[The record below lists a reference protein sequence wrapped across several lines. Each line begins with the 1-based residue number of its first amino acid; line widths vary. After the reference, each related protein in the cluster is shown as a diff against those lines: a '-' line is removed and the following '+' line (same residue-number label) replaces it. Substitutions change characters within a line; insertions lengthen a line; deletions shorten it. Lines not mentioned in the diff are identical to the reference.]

1 MGWGINKAATM
12 EQVSLK
18 DEEVTIASLP
28 TELLTLIF
36 IFARPTWGF
45 RRRVPHK
52 ALFEVIL
59 THVSRRWR
67 RVALAIPQLWNRVD
81 IYSHQSTHWARA
93 YLARSDA
100 PGILLDI
107 HLDLYEWEKT
117 RKNKRRS
124 GFSKPFSEVIKEL
137 AIIILPQLH
146 RIHGLSIICF
156 SEQTCLSILISILR
170 YVSAPNLRSLQIKFD
185 RYLSSMFTRPNGF
198 KILENGSQQLT
209 FLEMYLG
216 DCMPVRKSL
225 RNLTSFHLK
234 NLHGDLPLTYPNIV
248 DILTAP
254 ERLVYLSIEGGISM
268 ETWPLHSDRP
278 DFHLRHLKAF
288 RIYNEG
294 TMAIS
299 LLLSMSAPQLES
311 LWLAT
316 FSSTFGLL
324 LLSPRVSQG
333 LRRREFPALRYLT
346 LPSMNLSLSVELAR
360 IFPAITHLHLLG
372 ASSLHF
378 DILRLALLHS
388 WSSLDTL
395 VFTALRDEDLTK
407 LNALLSSVLPERRRQ
422 GQPIKSLLVEPD
434 YLKIINKGSACLHRE
449 TAVEIVSEDNYRE
462 SWWIH
467 AERLTEM
474 V

>member
-1 MGWGINKAATM
+1 MRWGAITTAIP

-18 DEEVTIASLP
+18 DDEVTIASLP
-28 TELLTLIF
+28 AELLTLIF
-36 IFARPTWGF
+36 IFAGPTGGR
-45 RRRVPHK
+45 RRRVLHQAP
-52 ALFEVIL
+52 FEVIL

-67 RVALAIPQLWNRVD
+67 RVALAIPQLWNKVD
-81 IYSHQSTHWARA
+81 IYSHQSMQWARA

-107 HLDLYEWEKT
+107 HLDLHEWEQA
-117 RKNKRRS
+117 RKIKRRA
-124 GFSKPFSEVIKEL
+124 GVSKPSPDVIVNL
-137 AIIILPQLH
+137 AFMILPQLH
-146 RIHGLSIICF
+146 RIHGLSITCF
-156 SEQTCLSILISILR
+156 SEQTCLSLLIAILR
-170 YVSAPNLRSLQIKFD
+170 YVSAPNLRSLRIKFD
-185 RYLSSMFTRPNGF
+185 RYLSLMFTRPKGF

-225 RNLTSFHLK
+225 RNLTSLHLK
-234 NLHGDLPLTYPNIV
+234 NLHGDLHLTYFSLVN
-248 DILTAP
+248 ILTAP

-268 ETWPLHSDRP
+268 ATWPLHSDGP
-278 DFHLRHLKAF
+278 DFHLNHLKAF

-316 FSSTFGLL
+316 FSSTFALL
-324 LLSPRVSQG
+324 LSSPRVSQG
-333 LRRREFPALRYLT
+333 LRRRGFPALRYLT

-360 IFPAITHLHLLG
+360 IFPALAYLHLPG
-372 ASSLHF
+372 ASSLDF
-378 DILRLALLHS
+378 GRPALLHS

-395 VFTALRDEDLTK
+395 VFTALRHEDLTQ
-407 LNALLSSVLPERRRQ
+407 LNVLLSSVLPECRRQ
-422 GQPIKSLLVEPD
+422 GHPIKSLLVEPD
-434 YLKIINKGSACLHRE
+434 FFKIIDEGSTHLRGE
-449 TAVEIVSEDNYRE
+449 TAVEVVSDDNYQE
-462 SWWIH
+462 PWWIY